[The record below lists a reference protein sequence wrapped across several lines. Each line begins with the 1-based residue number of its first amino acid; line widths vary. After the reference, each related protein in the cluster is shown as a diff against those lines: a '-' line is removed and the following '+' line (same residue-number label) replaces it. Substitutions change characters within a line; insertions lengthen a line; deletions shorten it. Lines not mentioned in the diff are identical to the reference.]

1 MWVTFTVLYE
11 MANSQYFLDRVSET
25 EFGNFASCP
34 TLSYFSRFREVKC
47 ILLPFSSFLQRTF
60 GEQLVFAAFLFLLL
74 FSLEAGEF
82 TTKFVKFAYGLGLRC
97 ICSCG
102 TSVCVACVCLGCVYL
117 LFVVKAIKMR
127 SSITRKFEWTSCR
140 RDFVRVIY
148 RRAIF
153 FNGTLVFLWQSEF
166 PAAFNDF
173 SSA

>member
-1 MWVTFTVLYE
+1 MHFVTFLKFSL
-11 MANSQYFLDRVSET
+11 ANFWRAACICSFSVSVT
-25 EFGNFASCP
+25 
-34 TLSYFSRFREVKC
+34 
-47 ILLPFSSFLQRTF
+47 
-60 GEQLVFAAFLFLLL
+60 

-153 FNGTLVFLWQSEF
+153 LMALLYFYGRVSFLRLLTTSQVRECVCGRRNAFSQRFALITLFKMS
-166 PAAFNDF
+166 
-173 SSA
+173 